1 MLLRMTL
8 PTKGKKLTAELHD
21 DDKLVFAD
29 KLDPID
35 AKAVARLVAEVLG
48 RGYQLTGEQ
57 VLGLRHGGE
66 LELTPVVTT
75 GDANDDTGKL
85 RIVRR
90 KRHQPASA
98 GTVFTSLEAALADGA
113 DDDELAWGD
122 IEKLAVLDID
132 YHSLPLEQRPKQ
144 FQLEVLALIVRPRP
158 VMFWISKGRGLH
170 LIYEPV
176 GGLTAEEAAA
186 CGGLHLKQ
194 LDPRCTFEVIART
207 SYPPGGE
214 VWS

>member
-8 PTKGKKLTAELHD
+8 PAKGKKLIAELHD
-21 DDKLVFAD
+21 GGKLVFAD
-29 KLDPID
+29 KLDPTD

-48 RGYQLTGEQ
+48 RGWQLTGEQ

-75 GDANDDTGKL
+75 GDANDDTCKL

-98 GTVFTSLEAALADGA
+98 GTVFTSLQAALADGA
-113 DDDELAWGD
+113 DDDELAWDD

-132 YHSLPLEQRPKQ
+132 YHSLPLEQRPKP
-144 FQLEVLALIVRPRP
+144 FQLEALALIVRPRP

-170 LIYEPV
+170 LIYEPA

-207 SYPPGGE
+207 SYPPGRE